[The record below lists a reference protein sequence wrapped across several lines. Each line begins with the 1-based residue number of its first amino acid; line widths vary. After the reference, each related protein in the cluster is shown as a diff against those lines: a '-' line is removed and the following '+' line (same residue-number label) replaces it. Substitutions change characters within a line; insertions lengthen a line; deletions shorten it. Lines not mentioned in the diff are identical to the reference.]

1 MLAEDIKR
9 RIDEDSLCSFTKDEI
24 PDPTIKLFIDKYN
37 DRLENHIT
45 PAMYYIYKWSKLPPT
60 ELLHDVS
67 IRDDFGNT
75 CAMT

>member
-45 PAMYYIYKWSKLPPT
+45 PAMYYIYK
-60 ELLHDVS
+60 
-67 IRDDFGNT
+67 
-75 CAMT
+75 